1 MKPRETTTSTR
12 KPSKR
17 FRTGPVSVSIWEN
30 EVVRDDTTMIRYSIR
45 FSNRYKDKNSGE
57 WMDTAYFQPQDLP
70 KLILVAQ
77 KAFEFTSLHESE
89 EEVDQPTE

>member
-1 MKPRETTTSTR
+1 MKTNETTTSTR
-12 KPSKR
+12 KPTKR
-17 FRTGPVSVSIWEN
+17 FRAGPVSVSIWEN
-30 EVVRDDTTMIRYSIR
+30 EIARDDATMIRYTVR

-57 WMDTAYFQPQDLP
+57 WKETAYYHPPDLP